1 MPYIMR
7 ISSQKGG
14 VGKTTVAVNLA
25 VSLQRRGYRTL
36 LIDADT
42 TNPSIGFHLGMTN
55 VNVGLKD
62 ITKKEAQ
69 LKDYISIHGPSG
81 LHTICGTIDSKPF
94 TLSEENAKVIYSK
107 IKSANY
113 AFIIVDTQPGYTT
126 EYIAKVYDEALLIT
140 TPEAPAVASII
151 RLAHSFDKLHL
162 KHHLVI
168 NKLGMH
174 RYELHPKE
182 IEEAYEGK
190 AIGILPEDEIVPMSI
205 AEHIPAVMLS
215 KRAKFSQAAMALAE
229 TYSAMSDVE
238 PQERFVK
245 VSFWNRL
252 WSLFRRSR

>member
-42 TNPSIGFHLGMTN
+42 ANPSVGFHLGMTN
-55 VNVGLKD
+55 VNVGFKNLV
-62 ITKKEAQ
+62 KKEAQ
-69 LKDYISIHGPSG
+69 LKDFISIHAPSG

-94 TLSEENAKVIYSK
+94 TISEENAKTIYSK
-107 IKSANY
+107 IKNTNY
-113 AFIIVDTQPGYTT
+113 AFVIVDTQPGFTT
-126 EYIAKVYDEALLIT
+126 DYIAKVYDEAILIT
-140 TPEAPAVASII
+140 TPEDTAVASII
-151 RLAHSFDKLHL
+151 RLAHSFDKIHL

-168 NKLGMH
+168 NKIGRH
-174 RYELHPKE
+174 KYELHPKE

-190 AIGILPEDEIVPMSI
+190 AIGMLPEDEIVPMSI

-215 KRAKFSQAAMALAE
+215 KRAKFSQATVALAE
-229 TYSAMSDVE
+229 TYSAMSEYTPDE
-238 PQERFVK
+238 GISK

-252 WSLFRRSR
+252 WSLFKRR

>member
-42 TNPSIGFHLGMTN
+42 ANPSVGFHLGMTN
-55 VNVGLKD
+55 VNVGFKNLV
-62 ITKKEAQ
+62 KKEAQ
-69 LKDYISIHGPSG
+69 LKDFISIHAPSG

-94 TLSEENAKVIYSK
+94 TISEENAKTIYSK
-107 IKSANY
+107 IKNTNY
-113 AFIIVDTQPGYTT
+113 AFVIVDTQPGFTT
-126 EYIAKVYDEALLIT
+126 DYIAKVYDEAILIT
-140 TPEAPAVASII
+140 TPEDTAVASII
-151 RLAHSFDKLHL
+151 RLAHSFDKIHL

-168 NKLGMH
+168 NKIGRH
-174 RYELHPKE
+174 KYELHPKE

-190 AIGILPEDEIVPMSI
+190 AIGMLPEDEIVPMSI

-215 KRAKFSQAAMALAE
+215 KRAKFSQATVALAE
-229 TYSAMSDVE
+229 TYSAMSEYTPDE
-238 PQERFVK
+238 NISK

-252 WSLFRRSR
+252 WSLFKRR